1 MTARKIVAV
10 FDTHEAAERARDS
23 LVDLGLEA
31 DRISISD
38 RDSSEFRTETK
49 EARGG
54 FWAHVKALFM
64 PDSDRETL
72 EESMRRGGCVL
83 MATVDDTRTDEAIAR
98 LEAAGAIDLDE
109 RASEWRTAGWR
120 GGTPAEAS
128 STVASAER
136 EPAAASLATEPAASA
151 RGESEA
157 IPVVEEQ
164 LRVGK
169 REVNRGSVRV
179 RSYMVEEPVQET
191 VHLREERVHVERRP
205 VDEPLR
211 PVVKG
216 SPDDLMQERTVEVPE
231 ISEQAVVGKEAR
243 VTEEVVITKEA
254 EERDER
260 IDDTVRR
267 TEVEVE
273 DGRGKRVPK
282 GEGSRDPARPTR
294 S

>member
-64 PDSDRETL
+64 PDSDRETI

-83 MATVDDTRTDEAIAR
+83 MATVDDTRADEAISR
-98 LEAAGAIDLDE
+98 LEAAGAIDLDARE
-109 RASEWRTAGWR
+109 SEWRAAGWR
-120 GGTPAEAS
+120 GGAAAEPSAA
-128 STVASAER
+128 VASEER
-136 EPAAASLATEPAASA
+136 EPAASLETESAASA
-151 RGESEA
+151 RGDSES

-216 SPDDLMQERTVEVPE
+216 SSEDLMQERTVEVPE

-254 EERDER
+254 QERDER
-260 IDDTVRR
+260 VEDTVRR

-282 GEGSRDPARPTR
+282 GQGSRDPARPR
-294 S
+294 N

>member
-64 PDSDRETL
+64 PDSDRETI

-83 MATVDDTRTDEAIAR
+83 MAAVDDTRADEAISR
-98 LEAAGAIDLDE
+98 LEAAGAIDLDARE
-109 RASEWRTAGWR
+109 SEWRAAGWR
-120 GGTPAEAS
+120 GGAAAEPSAA
-128 STVASAER
+128 VASEER
-136 EPAAASLATEPAASA
+136 EPAASLETESGASA
-151 RGESEA
+151 RGDSES

-216 SPDDLMQERTVEVPE
+216 SSEDLMQERTVEVPE

-254 EERDER
+254 QERDER
-260 IDDTVRR
+260 VEDTVRR

-282 GEGSRDPARPTR
+282 GQGSRDPARPR
-294 S
+294 N